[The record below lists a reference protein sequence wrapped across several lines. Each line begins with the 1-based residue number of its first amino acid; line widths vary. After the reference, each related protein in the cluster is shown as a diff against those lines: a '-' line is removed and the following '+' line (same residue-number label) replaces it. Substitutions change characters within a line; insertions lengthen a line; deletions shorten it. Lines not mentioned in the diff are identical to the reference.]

1 MIKLSGFQSFISTVF
16 LIYCHRLYTPET
28 FFQQAAKNLI
38 YQKQQQQQL
47 QQQQQQQQLQI

>member
-1 MIKLSGFQSFISTVF
+1 VIKLSGFQSFISTVF

-47 QQQQQQQQLQI
+47 QQQQQQLQI